1 MQKKKLKRNS
11 KDERQQFFWQYRS
24 EKKRRKNPERLLAQ
38 YQIQTIINIQ
48 ALAKRV
54 FSQIVQRDIQ

>member
-1 MQKKKLKRNS
+1 MKDNNS
-11 KDERQQFFWQYRS
+11 FGNIVV
-24 EKKRRKNPERLLAQ
+24 KKRRKNPERLLAQ
-38 YQIQTIINIQ
+38 YQMQTIINIQ